1 MSTTL
6 ESGRPRVF
14 RNVRDELDGNTCG
27 QAAIATLLAH
37 FDVPPFTDPAVD
49 DAKAIDLVRDSFGPD
64 APLGFGT
71 TAFRVAAA
79 LRHYGLKA
87 EIAHSGLFATDPSG
101 ACERLREQLQRG
113 IPVPVC
119 VDEGLLGGA
128 PWFAHWAVALRL
140 EEARVVLGNADVE
153 SVELDR
159 FLAAWRCRHLPW
171 PHHHCA
177 ILAQK

>member
-6 ESGRPRVF
+6 ESASPRVF

-27 QAAIATLLAH
+27 QAAIATVLAH
-37 FDVPPFTDPAVD
+37 FDVPPFADPATD
-49 DAKAIDLVRDSFGPD
+49 DAKAIDLVRETFGPD

-79 LRHYGLKA
+79 LRHHGLSA
-87 EIAHSGLFATDPSG
+87 EITHSGLFATDLSG
-101 ACERLREQLQRG
+101 ACERLRDQLRRG

-128 PWFAHWAVALRL
+128 PWFAHWAV
-140 EEARVVLGNADVE
+140 VLGVG
-153 SVELDR
+153 R
-159 FLAAWRCRHLPW
+159 AAARS
-171 PHHHCA
+171 
-177 ILAQK
+177 